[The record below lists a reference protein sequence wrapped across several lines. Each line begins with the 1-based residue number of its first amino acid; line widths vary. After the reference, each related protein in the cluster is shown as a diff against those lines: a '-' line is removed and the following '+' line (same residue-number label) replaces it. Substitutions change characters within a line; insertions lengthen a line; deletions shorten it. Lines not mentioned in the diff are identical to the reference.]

1 MPFSKSVCLLALCT
15 FLPGW
20 AAGAPASKDMQIVQR
35 IDDVLLGVD
44 VVSLEVLDRTHVA
57 GTYFLINLH
66 QPSPVAGYAQFVA
79 DCKVPLRLA
88 TLASSLP
95 SATLVAP
102 PPLQARTAR
111 PEMAD
116 VAALDFRPVHMLDG
130 SWMVADFA
138 CRASSQPSRAPQ
150 IARQLLETGGPPDTR
165 ALYCDLRPDGSTEVR
180 RSVPIRYSV
189 ADDAVA
195 VQAQWLSSGFV
206 SDTEVLFGSG
216 AQWVVD
222 RLGDR
227 ARLIGTGGALL
238 FTGACEASGP

>member
-1 MPFSKSVCLLALCT
+1 MPFFKLVGLLAVGV
-15 FLPGW
+15 LPTCW
-20 AAGAPASKDMQIVQR
+20 AADAPTSKDMQIVQR

-95 SATLVAP
+95 SAALAPASAP
-102 PPLQARTAR
+102 PPLQARAAK
-111 PEMAD
+111 PDM
-116 VAALDFRPVHMLDG
+116 AALLFSPVHMLDG

-138 CRASSQPSRAPQ
+138 CRASSQPSRARQ

-165 ALYCDLRPDGSTEVR
+165 SIYCDLQANGSKEVR
-180 RSVPIRYSV
+180 RSVPVRYSV
-189 ADDAVA
+189 TDDAVA
-195 VQAQWLSSGFV
+195 VQTQWLSSGFV
-206 SDTEVLFGSG
+206 SDTEVLFGSA
-216 AQWVVD
+216 AQWVVS
-222 RLGDR
+222 RQGDR
-227 ARLIGTGGALL
+227 ARLIGPDGGLL
-238 FTGACEASGP
+238 FTGACEATGP